1 MPYVKKCCRA
11 QKPRGFVS
19 MARTRALY
27 VLALAGV
34 YVFYCNYYGFF
45 AVLVLRCA
53 LAAPV
58 VSLVLG
64 ALAALC
70 TRVCIEAPAEC
81 RIGQV
86 SEVHVRCTGHFLPV
100 RFGGRLEACVLLTG
114 EVKRTRFST
123 RAEWVCPADTEHCGC
138 VRYTLARV
146 WAADPLGLFC
156 LPLRR
161 PQAAAVTVWPVP
173 EAPYPMP
180 PMPDALAAESLAAK
194 PGGGYSEEHDL
205 RPYRPGDAV
214 NTIHWKLSA
223 KADGLIV
230 REPLCPRGLRAALFL
245 DARGTAAE
253 RDRAF
258 ARLLWMTKTLLAA
271 GVSHLVL
278 TFADGNVYAVS
289 LQVED
294 DLMALFRR
302 LLAQPVPQ
310 GAPMHALPPQLRA
323 QWQYTVHGKEVP
335 HA

>member
-1 MPYVKKCCRA
+1 
-11 QKPRGFVS
+11 

-27 VLALAGV
+27 ALALAGA

-53 LAAPV
+53 LAAPA
-58 VSLVLG
+58 VSLALGVLS
-64 ALAALC
+64 ALC

-81 RIGQV
+81 RIGQAG
-86 SEVHVRCTGHFLPV
+86 EVHVCCMGRFLPA
-100 RFGGRLEACVLLTG
+100 RFGGRLEACALLTG
-114 EVKRTRFST
+114 EVRRTRFSG
-123 RAEWVCPADTEHCGC
+123 RAEWACPAGTAHCGC
-138 VRYTLARV
+138 VRYTLARA
-146 WAADPLGLFC
+146 WAADPLGLFR

-173 EAPYPMP
+173 EAPHPVP
-180 PMPDALAAESLAAK
+180 PMPDALAAEGFAAK

-214 NTIHWKLSA
+214 NAIHWKLSA
-223 KADGLIV
+223 KADELIV
-230 REPLCPRGLRAALFL
+230 REPLCPRGLRAALLL

-253 RDRAF
+253 RDRAL
-258 ARLLWMTKTLLAA
+258 ARLLWMAKALLAA
-271 GVSHLVL
+271 GVPHLVL
-278 TFADGNVYAVS
+278 TFADGTACAAS

-294 DLMALFRR
+294 DLTALFRR

-310 GAPMHALPPQLRA
+310 GAPVRALPPQLRA
-323 QWQYTVHGKEVP
+323 QWQYTVHGKEAS